1 MSFVGVCVWFFL
13 RACGNGVPT
22 CATYRHS
29 DDELRVPVHPRVAA
43 CVCIYCIES
52 ASRKEAAFRPSLA
65 LISPYFVSSTP
76 IGNVTFP
83 NTRPLLERGRLRALI
98 FVGKVQSPREFLLRV
113 GRLPYSRLFRLFPVF
128 KGRSPAY
135 FSGFA

>member
-65 LISPYFVSSTP
+65 LIWSPLMF
-76 IGNVTFP
+76 GNSA
-83 NTRPLLERGRLRALI
+83 TRLSCLI
-98 FVGKVQSPREFLLRV
+98 FGYEAMLHN
-113 GRLPYSRLFRLFPVF
+113 PVF
-128 KGRSPAY
+128 IVNTAGMLVVLT
-135 FSGFA
+135 

>member
-76 IGNVTFP
+76 NLVSNRKRYFP
-83 NTRPLLERGRLRALI
+83 KYPASFGKRKEAALGPS
-98 FVGKVQSPREFLLRV
+98 FSLAKSKVLVNSF
-113 GRLPYSRLFRLFPVF
+113 
-128 KGRSPAY
+128 
-135 FSGFA
+135 